1 MIPGCHFICRM
12 LCVLSEC
19 HIQMPVHTLYI
30 PISSYCTTHGF
41 YIFFQDILPANKM
54 LGALLLWRFF
64 TYYLSLIVG
73 LGCVVWD
80 SSSNMKKKK
89 EELQEKVDNI
99 T

>member
-1 MIPGCHFICRM
+1 
-12 LCVLSEC
+12 
-19 HIQMPVHTLYI
+19 
-30 PISSYCTTHGF
+30 
-41 YIFFQDILPANKM
+41 M